1 MLTRHF
7 ARQEPARNCRTKQD
21 NWTHDFPL
29 LLHPVHFTSY
39 SLQTG
44 NRQASCLMKYE
55 LELAGARPD
64 DAASVMMTLTE
75 EIRLIRTNPDRLL
88 NEMMAARNYV
98 VSFVNAHAMNLACKD
113 AGFFYALRSA
123 DLLLRDGTG
132 TQILLNALGKDPGL
146 NMNGTDFIPR
156 VLLANK
162 HQPIVL
168 LGSTAQTAAAAA
180 AWLEDNGARHVTHC
194 DGFQPAEYYL
204 QMLRAQQP
212 RIVVLGMGM
221 PRQELLGAM
230 LAEQLPGPM
239 LIMNGGA
246 IMDFMA
252 HRFKRAPRLMRKV
265 GLEWLFRLLLE
276 PSRLWR
282 RYLLGN
288 FIFLGR
294 TGLIM
299 LTRRASESPS
309 DGPG

>member
-1 MLTRHF
+1 
-7 ARQEPARNCRTKQD
+7 
-21 NWTHDFPL
+21 
-29 LLHPVHFTSY
+29 
-39 SLQTG
+39 
-44 NRQASCLMKYE
+44 MKYE

-64 DAASVMMTLTE
+64 DAASVMMTLAE
-75 EIRLIRTNPDRLL
+75 EIRLVRATPEHLL
-88 NEMMAARNYV
+88 NEMMSARNYV

-113 AGFFYALRSA
+113 PGFFYALRSA

-132 TQILLNALGKDPGL
+132 TQILLKALGKDPGL
-146 NMNGTDFIPR
+146 NMNGTDSIPK

-180 AWLEDNGARHVTHC
+180 AWLEQNGVQQVTHS
-194 DGFQPAEYYL
+194 DGFQPVEHYL
-204 QMLRAQQP
+204 QMLRAKQP
-212 RIVVLGMGM
+212 RIVILGMGM
-221 PRQELLGAM
+221 PRQELLSAM

-239 LIMNGGA
+239 LIINGGA
-246 IMDFMA
+246 ILDFMA
-252 HRFKRAPRLMRKV
+252 RRFKRAPRLMRKV

-288 FIFLGR
+288 VLFLGR

-299 LTRRASESPS
+299 LTRRASEHPA
-309 DGPG
+309 DRRG